1 MYTVNTLKTSITSQD
16 LKHPSFN
23 EENRA
28 NIKYNISVNIM
39 DTEIEWIVSNVVL
52 EETSVFAL
60 GKRIIPT
67 LLSGNLNKK
76 VSTLTLFD
84 MGGGLKDPPP
94 EML

>member
-1 MYTVNTLKTSITSQD
+1 
-16 LKHPSFN
+16 
-23 EENRA
+23 
-28 NIKYNISVNIM
+28 M

-76 VSTLTLFD
+76 ESI
-84 MGGGLKDPPP
+84 
-94 EML
+94 